1 MCQLELR
8 QDNIVIIGTFET
20 KDSAR
25 VTVNN
30 LNVKGFKADYFYF
43 PNKSNR
49 FKEVYKVFIG
59 PYENKEET
67 NQWVENIESEF
78 NIIPL

>member
-30 LNVKGFKADYFYF
+30 LNVKGFKADYFYL
-43 PNKSNR
+43 PNKSNSA
-49 FKEVYKVFIG
+49 KEVYKVFIG
-59 PYENKEET
+59 PYENEEET
-67 NQWVENIESEF
+67 NQWVENLRVDFEIVT
-78 NIIPL
+78 L